1 MFNENPEQFL
11 EHSSVGIHSVSAEG
25 VILYAN
31 SCELEMLGYEKNE
44 YVGHHVS
51 EFQVDSN
58 CLDDMLTRL
67 NNLDI
72 LKNYPAKVKGKNEI
86 KYVLYN
92 SNVFQKNGQFI
103 HTRCYANEIEKIIYD
118 IFVENTSGG

>member
-11 EHSSVGIHSVSAEG
+11 EHSSVGIHSVSADG

-31 SCELEMLGYEKNE
+31 SYELEMLGYEKNE

-51 EFQVDSN
+51 GFQVDSN

-67 NNLDI
+67 NNLDV
-72 LKNYPAKVKGKNEI
+72 LKIYPAKVKGKNEI
-86 KYVLYN
+86 KYVL
-92 SNVFQKNGQFI
+92 
-103 HTRCYANEIEKIIYD
+103 
-118 IFVENTSGG
+118 

>member
-1 MFNENPEQFL
+1 M
-11 EHSSVGIHSVSAEG
+11 SADG

-31 SCELEMLGYEKNE
+31 SYELEMLGYEKNE

-67 NNLDI
+67 NNLDV
-72 LKNYPAKVKGKNEI
+72 LKNYPAKVKAKNEI

-92 SNVFQKNGQFI
+92 SNVFHDNSQFI

-118 IFVENTSGG
+118 IFVENTSGC